1 MNATSL
7 DRDRLDRLVEF
18 RHDLH
23 RHPELGFE
31 ERETARKVAAE
42 LDALGVEYVDGLGGT
57 GIVAWITGR
66 GGDSDASVG
75 LRADMD
81 ALPIEEKSGV
91 EHASTQP
98 GRMHACG
105 HDGHTSMLLGAVES
119 LKTNDD
125 FAGTVYFVF
134 QPAEEGVGGAKAMIE
149 DGVFERFDVRE
160 IYALHNWPALPIG
173 QYGLIA
179 GPIMAGGDRVDI
191 TIHGR
196 GGHGGLNPHGC
207 IDPIRIAAELVHKA
221 HTIVSREVDPL
232 RPAVLSI
239 CAMQGGDLNGF
250 AVIPDAARLC
260 GTIRALDDATR
271 EVVRSGL
278 RRLCAS
284 LEQYYDA
291 TIELSIEDKFGVTY
305 NDPGATE
312 TAREAIARCF
322 GADTLAADYPPCMG
336 GEDFSYMLA
345 ERPGAYIHVG
355 SGDGEHSRGLHHPEY
370 DFNDRIMA
378 DGIRLLAELAQD
390 SLAKQASGDTERR
403 SA

>member
-1 MNATSL
+1 MTTET
-7 DRDRLDRLVEF
+7 LDRLVEF

-23 RHPELGFE
+23 REPELGFE
-31 ERETARKVAAE
+31 ERDTSRKVCAY
-42 LDALGVEYVDGLGGT
+42 LDALGVEYVSGIGQT
-57 GIVAWITGR
+57 GVVAWIVGSA
-66 GGDSDASVG
+66 GKSDATVG

-91 EHASTQP
+91 AHTSTRA

-105 HDGHTSMLLGAVES
+105 HDGHTSMLLGAVEH
-119 LKTNDD
+119 LTAHDD

-134 QPAEEGVGGAKAMIE
+134 QPAEEGVGGATAMIE

-173 QYGLIA
+173 QYGLIP
-179 GPIMAGGDRVDI
+179 GPIMACGDRVDI

-221 HTIVSREVDPL
+221 HTIIAREVDPL
-232 RPAVLSI
+232 SPAVLSI
-239 CAMQGGDLNGF
+239 CALQAGDLSGF
-250 AVIPDAARLC
+250 AVIPDTAKLC

-271 EVVRSGL
+271 EIVRCRL
-278 RRLCAS
+278 RRLCES
-284 LEQYYDA
+284 LEHYYGA
-291 TIELSIEDKFGVTY
+291 EIELMIEDKFSVTF
-305 NDPGATE
+305 NDPAATE
-312 TAREAIARCF
+312 TAREVIGSCF
-322 GADTLAADYPPCMG
+322 GEDTLAPNYKPCMG

-355 SGDGEHSRGLHHPEY
+355 SGDDDHSRGLHHPEY
-370 DFNDRIMA
+370 DFNDRIMPA
-378 DGIRLLAELAQD
+378 GIQLFTELARK
-390 SLAKQASGDTERR
+390 SLEKQQTQA
-403 SA
+403 